1 MYIIETEG
9 ALRQAV
15 SPNQLRNDRDRARG
29 RSFPFA
35 ENLITDSDDSD
46 DYESKLKQ
54 LSICNHSNPPF
65 PGEKAPPV
73 MGDHPPASCAAY
85 PSDRPGWAAFLLYTL
100 ASILVNFCGQNS
112 GQFLVEL
119 QKLVRL
125 YL

>member
-65 PGEKAPPV
+65 RGKGFP
-73 MGDHPPASCAAY
+73 
-85 PSDRPGWAAFLLYTL
+85 L
-100 ASILVNFCGQNS
+100 
-112 GQFLVEL
+112 
-119 QKLVRL
+119 
-125 YL
+125 